1 MHDANELKGILFLFF
16 IITMILNVP
25 LQSTTLFVGHFASG
39 VICTVVTIAFI
50 GVQINRPAR
59 PKFGGR
65 LSGNY
70 IYSFASETTVSTTAS
85 PTMAMTSISTL
96 APIGRL
102 PA

>member
-1 MHDANELKGILFLFF
+1 MHDANEPKSILFLFF

-25 LQSTTLFVGHFASG
+25 FRSTTLSSS

-59 PKFGGR
+59 PKIGGE
-65 LSGNY
+65 LHGNY
-70 IYSFASETTVSTTAS
+70 TYSFASETTVSTATS
-85 PTMAMTSISTL
+85 PTIAITSISTF
-96 APIGRL
+96 AEIGRL